1 MIVSQSIR
9 YGYQHARDIGIIE
22 PRSSSHKNFEKNK
35 FFFPEMFFVCI
46 IYRTPYLG
54 VGLGIENRS
63 EQGTLKLYST
73 SSRIVLLAN
82 LSAISLPRMPQ
93 CKEAHIKLTLLLNLA
108 SSIRTLV
115 YKIIILSSRIL

>member
-1 MIVSQSIR
+1 MYLSNS
-9 YGYQHARDIGIIE
+9 
-22 PRSSSHKNFEKNK
+22 
-35 FFFPEMFFVCI
+35 
-46 IYRTPYLG
+46 LG

-73 SSRIVLLAN
+73 SSRIALLAN

-93 CKEAHIKLTLLLNLA
+93 CKETLDVKLTLLLNLA